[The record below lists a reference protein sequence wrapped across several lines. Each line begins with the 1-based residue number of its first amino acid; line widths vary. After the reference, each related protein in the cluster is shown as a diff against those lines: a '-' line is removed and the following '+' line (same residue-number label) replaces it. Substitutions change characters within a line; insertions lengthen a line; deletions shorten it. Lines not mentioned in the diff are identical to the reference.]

1 MPPTQNQLQLA
12 DPPHGALMS
21 QPGVEAAF
29 FSEDWGLMTWTVQN
43 QGTRTGVAAYPM
55 VFVVF
60 SKDFWGL

>member
-21 QPGVEAAF
+21 QPALIGVFLRRLGPDDLDSAK
-29 FSEDWGLMTWTVQN
+29 SRDKDGCN
-43 QGTRTGVAAYPM
+43 GVPM

-60 SKDFWGL
+60 SKDSWGL